1 MCFSQGGQPTLPEP
15 IAMCFSGGKDS
26 SLALLALQHEGTYRV
41 ETLITTVT
49 DACDRVSMHGVRRS
63 LLRAQAASLGAGLA
77 EVVVPP
83 KSSNEVYERAMAREF
98 DRQYASGIRRVAFGD
113 ICLEDLREYRER
125 QLAECGLETV
135 FPIWGQPTDRLARS
149 FIRDG
154 FEAVTVCVSLSMLDA
169 SFAGRAFD
177 TAFLADLPPSA
188 DPCGENGEFHTFVS
202 AGPIYSRSVPVARGE
217 VVERDRFRLLRSG
230 LPAGRGIR
238 RAARHRLAHPTCTR
252 VTTMSLA
259 QALQGVKVLD
269 LSRLLPG
276 PFLTMILAD
285 LGADVVKVEEPRRGD
300 YMRGFPPRGDGASG
314 RYLSINRNKR
324 SVTMDL
330 KDDRERERFLR
341 MAERADVVVE
351 SFRPGVVD
359 RLGVGYAA
367 LSARNERIILCSIS
381 GYGQTG
387 PYRDRAGHDINYL
400 ALAGVLGMSGQD
412 PDGPPAL
419 AGVQIADLGGGAM
432 WGAIAILAAIVDRE
446 RTGRGAH
453 LDISMTEGALAL
465 LASEFGIVH
474 AEPSPPTRGTGLLNG
489 GAARYG
495 VYATSDGKY
504 LSVGALEP
512 QFLGRLAA
520 ATGLELRPGPESDAD
535 LRRQLTRVIA
545 TRTRDEWARILAEH
559 DCCCEPVLELDEVPE
574 HVLHRKRGL
583 FFEIPEGDPAGT
595 LQVRTAPRDAGREAA
610 GSAAGGAQRRGFSG
624 VRGVGAPHRGAWW
637 STLQGWRRW
646 MRSGSSPSKQVE

>member
-1 MCFSQGGQPTLPEP
+1 
-15 IAMCFSGGKDS
+15 
-26 SLALLALQHEGTYRV
+26 
-41 ETLITTVT
+41 
-49 DACDRVSMHGVRRS
+49 
-63 LLRAQAASLGAGLA
+63 
-77 EVVVPP
+77 
-83 KSSNEVYERAMAREF
+83 
-98 DRQYASGIRRVAFGD
+98 
-113 ICLEDLREYRER
+113 
-125 QLAECGLETV
+125 
-135 FPIWGQPTDRLARS
+135 
-149 FIRDG
+149 
-154 FEAVTVCVSLSMLDA
+154 
-169 SFAGRAFD
+169 
-177 TAFLADLPPSA
+177 
-188 DPCGENGEFHTFVS
+188 
-202 AGPIYSRSVPVARGE
+202 
-217 VVERDRFRLLRSG
+217 
-230 LPAGRGIR
+230 
-238 RAARHRLAHPTCTR
+238 
-252 VTTMSLA
+252 MSLA
-259 QALQGVKVLD
+259 RALQGVKVLD

-300 YMRGFPPRGDGASG
+300 YMRDFPPRGDGASG
-314 RYLSINRNKR
+314 RYLSVNRNKR

-330 KDDRERERFLR
+330 KDDGERERFLR

-412 PDGPPAL
+412 ADGPPAM

-432 WGAIAILAAIVDRE
+432 WAAVAILAALIDRD
-446 RTGRGAH
+446 RTGRGTH

-512 QFLGRLAA
+512 QFLGRLAGA
-520 ATGLELRPGPESDAD
+520 AGLEVRPGPEGDAD

-545 TRTRDEWARILAEH
+545 TRTRDEWVRILAEH

-574 HVLHRKRGL
+574 HALHRERGL
-583 FFEIPEGDPAGT
+583 FFEIPEGDSAGT
-595 LQVRTAPRDAGREAA
+595 LQVRTPLGMPDARRPAPTLGQHNDEVFREYGVTDREPDPPA
-610 GSAAGGAQRRGFSG
+610 SKPGA
-624 VRGVGAPHRGAWW
+624 
-637 STLQGWRRW
+637 
-646 MRSGSSPSKQVE
+646 

>member
-1 MCFSQGGQPTLPEP
+1 
-15 IAMCFSGGKDS
+15 
-26 SLALLALQHEGTYRV
+26 
-41 ETLITTVT
+41 
-49 DACDRVSMHGVRRS
+49 
-63 LLRAQAASLGAGLA
+63 
-77 EVVVPP
+77 
-83 KSSNEVYERAMAREF
+83 
-98 DRQYASGIRRVAFGD
+98 
-113 ICLEDLREYRER
+113 
-125 QLAECGLETV
+125 
-135 FPIWGQPTDRLARS
+135 
-149 FIRDG
+149 
-154 FEAVTVCVSLSMLDA
+154 
-169 SFAGRAFD
+169 
-177 TAFLADLPPSA
+177 
-188 DPCGENGEFHTFVS
+188 
-202 AGPIYSRSVPVARGE
+202 
-217 VVERDRFRLLRSG
+217 
-230 LPAGRGIR
+230 
-238 RAARHRLAHPTCTR
+238 
-252 VTTMSLA
+252 MSLA
-259 QALQGVKVLD
+259 RALQGVKVLD

-300 YMRGFPPRGDGASG
+300 YMRDFPPRGDGASG
-314 RYLSINRNKR
+314 RYLSVNRNKR

-330 KDDRERERFLR
+330 KDDGERERFLR

-412 PDGPPAL
+412 ADGPPAM

-432 WGAIAILAAIVDRE
+432 WGAVAILAALIDRD
-446 RTGRGAH
+446 RTGRGTH

-512 QFLGRLAA
+512 QFLGRLAGA
-520 ATGLELRPGPESDAD
+520 AGLEVRPGPEGDAD

-545 TRTRDEWARILAEH
+545 TRTRDEWVRILAEH

-574 HVLHRKRGL
+574 HALHRERGL
-583 FFEIPEGDPAGT
+583 FFEIPEGDSAGT
-595 LQVRTAPRDAGREAA
+595 LQVRTPLGMPDARRPAPTLGQHNDEVFREYGVTDREPDPPA
-610 GSAAGGAQRRGFSG
+610 SKPGA
-624 VRGVGAPHRGAWW
+624 
-637 STLQGWRRW
+637 
-646 MRSGSSPSKQVE
+646 

>member
-1 MCFSQGGQPTLPEP
+1 
-15 IAMCFSGGKDS
+15 
-26 SLALLALQHEGTYRV
+26 
-41 ETLITTVT
+41 
-49 DACDRVSMHGVRRS
+49 
-63 LLRAQAASLGAGLA
+63 
-77 EVVVPP
+77 
-83 KSSNEVYERAMAREF
+83 
-98 DRQYASGIRRVAFGD
+98 
-113 ICLEDLREYRER
+113 
-125 QLAECGLETV
+125 
-135 FPIWGQPTDRLARS
+135 
-149 FIRDG
+149 
-154 FEAVTVCVSLSMLDA
+154 
-169 SFAGRAFD
+169 
-177 TAFLADLPPSA
+177 
-188 DPCGENGEFHTFVS
+188 
-202 AGPIYSRSVPVARGE
+202 
-217 VVERDRFRLLRSG
+217 
-230 LPAGRGIR
+230 
-238 RAARHRLAHPTCTR
+238 
-252 VTTMSLA
+252 MSLA

-300 YMRGFPPRGDGASG
+300 YMRDFPPRGDGASG
-314 RYLSINRNKR
+314 RYLSVNRNKR

-367 LSARNERIILCSIS
+367 LSARNERIVLCSIS

-446 RTGRGAH
+446 RTGRGTH

-512 QFLGRLAA
+512 QFLGRLAGA
-520 ATGLELRPGPESDAD
+520 AGLDVRPGPEGDAD

-545 TRTRDEWARILAEH
+545 TRTRDEWARVLAEH

-574 HVLHRKRGL
+574 HALHRERGL
-583 FFEIPEGDPAGT
+583 FFEIPEGDSAGT
-595 LQVRTAPRDAGREAA
+595 LQVRTPLGMPDARRPAPTLGQHNDEVFREYGVTDPEPDPPA
-610 GSAAGGAQRRGFSG
+610 SKPGA
-624 VRGVGAPHRGAWW
+624 
-637 STLQGWRRW
+637 
-646 MRSGSSPSKQVE
+646 

>member
-1 MCFSQGGQPTLPEP
+1 
-15 IAMCFSGGKDS
+15 
-26 SLALLALQHEGTYRV
+26 
-41 ETLITTVT
+41 
-49 DACDRVSMHGVRRS
+49 
-63 LLRAQAASLGAGLA
+63 
-77 EVVVPP
+77 
-83 KSSNEVYERAMAREF
+83 
-98 DRQYASGIRRVAFGD
+98 
-113 ICLEDLREYRER
+113 
-125 QLAECGLETV
+125 
-135 FPIWGQPTDRLARS
+135 
-149 FIRDG
+149 
-154 FEAVTVCVSLSMLDA
+154 
-169 SFAGRAFD
+169 
-177 TAFLADLPPSA
+177 
-188 DPCGENGEFHTFVS
+188 
-202 AGPIYSRSVPVARGE
+202 
-217 VVERDRFRLLRSG
+217 
-230 LPAGRGIR
+230 
-238 RAARHRLAHPTCTR
+238 
-252 VTTMSLA
+252 MSLA
-259 QALQGVKVLD
+259 RALQGVKVLD

-300 YMRGFPPRGDGASG
+300 YMRDFPPRGDGASG
-314 RYLSINRNKR
+314 RYLSVNRNKR

-330 KDDRERERFLR
+330 KDDGERERFLR

-367 LSARNERIILCSIS
+367 LNACNERIILCSIS

-446 RTGRGAH
+446 RTGRGTH
-453 LDISMTEGALAL
+453 LDISMTEGALAM
-465 LASEFGIVH
+465 LASEFGIVY

-512 QFLGRLAA
+512 QFLGRLAGA
-520 ATGLELRPGPESDAD
+520 AGLEVQPGPEGDAD

-545 TRTRDEWARILAEH
+545 TRTRDEWARVLAEH
-559 DCCCEPVLELDEVPE
+559 DCCCEPVLEVDEVPE
-574 HVLHRKRGL
+574 HPLHRERGL
-583 FFEIPEGDPAGT
+583 FFEIPEGASAGT
-595 LQVRTAPRDAGREAA
+595 LQVRTPLGMPDGRRPAPTLGQHNDEVFREYGVTDPEPYPPA
-610 GSAAGGAQRRGFSG
+610 SKPGA
-624 VRGVGAPHRGAWW
+624 
-637 STLQGWRRW
+637 
-646 MRSGSSPSKQVE
+646 